1 MSSMRLLRV
10 IPVCSVALALIAAWQ
25 VYVDSGKK
33 AEAFN
38 VESAANDQTVE
49 YKVCTTGSNKSAT
62 SELPLAHKSSPSPA
76 SFSAENYCSP
86 RLPASMGSKQLLP
99 VCEKLFAG
107 EELTEDEERW
117 ILQTSTLQQG
127 GESADME
134 LLRHSMDC
142 DWVRKEVDNGFFV
155 SDEERR
161 FPIAYAINLNQYP
174 SQVLRFL
181 RAIYRPHNVY
191 CLHCDIK
198 SDPVTKE
205 IMLNVASCL
214 GNVIVSRKVEDVYW
228 GWYTI
233 KEAYFNCFSELMLA
247 RDNYPWKYV
256 ITLCGKELPLR
267 TNAETVALLKP
278 LNGTSSV
285 QTVGADG
292 TDNFKFKWKWSLNKM
307 TGWITKRDEPL
318 PPIPYGLKVYKSWAY
333 VALSYQFV
341 EHILCSPMGNTFR
354 EYMKDVR
361 IPEENFYIMLFM
373 HPGTPGG
380 FRPEKKDY
388 IFPVT
393 RYIWLDGDHH
403 GWRTSMYLKLFPHTI
418 CVGRKVHNIC
428 MLGAKDL
435 HRVSYRPGVVG
446 LLSDSYLNPG
456 KKLEVADKDRGPLFH
471 NRYILGYDSVPMEC
485 MEQEL
490 ARRNRLEHAKK
501 CRSSS
506 MDSRLLY
513 S

>member
-1 MSSMRLLRV
+1 MPAARV
-10 IPVCSVALALIAAWQ
+10 RVAPLALCLIALACIAAVQ
-25 VYVDSGKK
+25 VLIDSILLSRRSKYIPIGRPTDVQAVSKYDIC
-33 AEAFN
+33 ADEFN
-38 VESAANDQTVE
+38 SDVL
-49 YKVCTTGSNKSAT
+49 
-62 SELPLAHKSSPSPA
+62 ELPLAHRTSPTTA
-76 SFSAENYCSP
+76 QDSAETCSLDFLA
-86 RLPASMGSKQLLP
+86 RMGSNCKRLLP

-107 EELTEDEERW
+107 EELAEDEERW
-117 ILQTSTLQQG
+117 VLQTSTLQQG

-155 SDEERR
+155 SNEERR

-198 SDPVTKE
+198 SDPVTKQ

-214 GNVIVSRKVEDVYW
+214 GNVVVSRKVEDVFW
-228 GWYTI
+228 GWYTLE
-233 KEAYFNCFSELMLA
+233 EAYFNCFSELMLA

-292 TDNFKFKWKWSLNKM
+292 TDDFKFKWKWSLNKM
-307 TGWITKRDEPL
+307 TGWITKRDESL

-341 EHILCSPMGNTFR
+341 KHILCSPVAIDLR

-361 IPEENFYIMLFM
+361 MPEENFYAMLFM
-373 HPGTPGG
+373 QPGAPGG
-380 FRPEKKDY
+380 FRPGYKDY
-388 IFPVT
+388 VFPVT

-403 GWRTSMYLKLFPHTI
+403 GWRTRVYLQLFPHTI
-418 CVGRKVHNIC
+418 CAGRNVHNIC

-471 NRYILGYDSVPMEC
+471 NRYMLGYDSVPMEC

-490 ARRNRLEHAKK
+490 ARRNRLAHAKK
-501 CRSSS
+501 CR
-506 MDSRLLY
+506 Y
-513 S
+513 SAVYR